1 MCHPPRRAAPR
12 AALRLVASAPR
23 QSSGQPLA
31 ACTAAGGQLRRPTMM
46 PRRSSR
52 LLPCSFAGSWRGS
65 LPVRTGSAD
74 RCARQGPCLRSI
86 DIRSAPNVAIYI
98 AKLNRAATARRVEC
112 RRGVVHRPVPSA
124 PAMQQTAAGTN
135 RRDGSAFVFDVPL
148 GQRVQHELGDDH
160 EGAASSGETEL
171 DSSGDEIVQPSKRQR

>member
-1 MCHPPRRAAPR
+1 M
-12 AALRLVASAPR
+12 
-23 QSSGQPLA
+23 
-31 ACTAAGGQLRRPTMM
+31 
-46 PRRSSR
+46 
-52 LLPCSFAGSWRGS
+52 
-65 LPVRTGSAD
+65 
-74 RCARQGPCLRSI
+74 
-86 DIRSAPNVAIYI
+86 AIYI

-171 DSSGDEIVQPSKRQR
+171 DSSGDEIVQPSKKQR

>member
-1 MCHPPRRAAPR
+1 M
-12 AALRLVASAPR
+12 
-23 QSSGQPLA
+23 
-31 ACTAAGGQLRRPTMM
+31 
-46 PRRSSR
+46 
-52 LLPCSFAGSWRGS
+52 
-65 LPVRTGSAD
+65 
-74 RCARQGPCLRSI
+74 
-86 DIRSAPNVAIYI
+86 AIHI

-135 RRDGSAFVFDVPL
+135 RRDGSAFIFDVPL